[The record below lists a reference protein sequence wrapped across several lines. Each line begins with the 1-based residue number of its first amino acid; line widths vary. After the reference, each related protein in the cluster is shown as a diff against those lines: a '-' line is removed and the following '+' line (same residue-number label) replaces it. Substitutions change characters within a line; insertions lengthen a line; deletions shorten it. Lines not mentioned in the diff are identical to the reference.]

1 MYIICLYMYACT
13 YGRVPIYAHV
23 YVDVFAHV
31 DEDDVYIL
39 HTQKRC
45 SSIYDMRMRVCVLWR
60 RTAGRK
66 MYRSMH
72 RTCCTSCRTVL

>member
-1 MYIICLYMYACT
+1 MYLYMFVYVYACT

-23 YVDVFAHV
+23 YVDVLAHV
-31 DEDDVYIL
+31 DEDVHIL

-72 RTCCTSCRTVL
+72 ARAVPAAA